1 MENGMKKNEMRPP
14 VVVITGCSSG
24 IGRVTARY
32 LRERF
37 VTVYPTARTD
47 GEVEELRAEG
57 FEGAMRLDVQRPEE
71 IAAVIREV
79 LRREGRIDV
88 WFNNAGYGQMG
99 AVEDLPVEALREQ
112 FETNLFGL
120 HECTRQV
127 LPVMRRQGGGKII
140 QHSSVLGLVALPLRG
155 AYNASKYAVEGLTDT
170 LRLEL
175 EGTGIHVSLLNTG
188 PVTSRFRENAIRTLE
203 RLDIDASRWRMLY
216 RKALRGEHGKVPF
229 NLPPEAV
236 ASVVHR
242 IVLAERPRPRYYI
255 TKATWLLGI
264 AKRLLSTRQL
274 DRLLLRV

>member
-1 MENGMKKNEMRPP
+1 MQKRDENPP

-47 GEVEELRAEG
+47 AEVESLREEG
-57 FEGAMRLDVQRPEE
+57 FEGAMRLDVRRPEE

-79 LRREGRIDV
+79 LKREGLIDV

-99 AVEDLPVEALREQ
+99 AVEDLPVDALREQ
-112 FETNLFGL
+112 FETNVIGL
-120 HECTRQV
+120 HECTRQI

-140 QHSSVLGLVALPLRG
+140 QHSSVLGLIALPMRG

-188 PVTSRFRENAIRTLE
+188 PVTSRFRENALRTLD
-203 RLDIDASRWRMLY
+203 RIDIDASRWRSLY
-216 RKALRGEHGKVPF
+216 RKALKGDHRKVPF

-242 IVLAERPRPRYYI
+242 IVLAEHPRPRYYI
-255 TKATWLLGI
+255 TKATWLLGT
-264 AKRLLSTRQL
+264 AKRLLSTRML
-274 DRLLLRV
+274 DRLLLKV

>member
-1 MENGMKKNEMRPP
+1 MKQNLSTHNPP

-32 LRERF
+32 LKERF
-37 VTVYPTARTD
+37 ITVYPTARTD
-47 GEVEELRAEG
+47 EEVAELKAEG
-57 FEGAMRLDVQRPEE
+57 FEGAMRLDVRKPEE
-71 IAAVIREV
+71 IAAVIAEV
-79 LRREGRIDV
+79 VRREGRIDV

-99 AVEDLPVEALREQ
+99 AIEDLPSEALREQ
-112 FETNLFGL
+112 FETNVIGL
-120 HECTRQV
+120 HECTRQI

-140 QHSSVLGLVALPLRG
+140 QHSSVLGLIALPMRG

-188 PVTSRFRENAIRTLE
+188 PVSSRFRENAIKTLG
-203 RLDIDASRWRMLY
+203 RIDIDRSRWRSLY
-216 RKALRGEHGKVPF
+216 YRALKGEHRSVPF
-229 NLPPEAV
+229 NLPPESV

-242 IVLAERPRPRYYI
+242 IVLSDTPAPRYYI

-264 AKRLLSTRQL
+264 AKRLLSTRML
-274 DRLLLRV
+274 DRILKRV

>member
-1 MENGMKKNEMRPP
+1 MSNEREKPP

-57 FEGAMRLDVQRPEE
+57 FEGAMRLDVRRPEE
-71 IAAVIREV
+71 IAVVIREV

-140 QHSSVLGLVALPLRG
+140 QHSSVLGLVALPMRG

-175 EGTGIHVSLLNTG
+175 EGTGIHVTLLDTG
-188 PVTSRFRENAIRTLE
+188 PVKSRFRENALRTLE
-203 RLDIDASRWRMLY
+203 RIDIDRSRWRTLY
-216 RKALRGEHGKVPF
+216 RQALRGDYSAVPLS
-229 NLPPEAV
+229 LPPESV
-236 ASVVHR
+236 ASTVHR

-264 AKRLLSTRQL
+264 ARRILSTRML
-274 DRLLLRV
+274 DRVLLRV

>member
-1 MENGMKKNEMRPP
+1 MQKRDENPP

-37 VTVYPTARTD
+37 VTVYPTARTEE
-47 GEVEELRAEG
+47 EVEALRAEG
-57 FEGAMRLDVQRPEE
+57 FEGAMRLDVRRPEE

-112 FETNLFGL
+112 FETNVFGL
-120 HECTRQV
+120 HECTRQI

-140 QHSSVLGLVALPLRG
+140 QHSSVLGLIALPMRG

-188 PVTSRFRENAIRTLE
+188 PVTSRFRENALRTLE
-203 RLDIDASRWRMLY
+203 RIDLDASRWRTLY
-216 RKALRGEHGKVPF
+216 RKALKGEQRKVPF

>member
-1 MENGMKKNEMRPP
+1 MQYEKNDFMLT

-32 LRERF
+32 LAERF
-37 VTVYPTARTD
+37 CRVYPTARTD
-47 GEVEELRAEG
+47 EEVAELRAEG
-57 FEGAMRLDVQRPEE
+57 FEGALRLDVRKPEE

-99 AVEDLPVEALREQ
+99 AVEDLPADALREQ
-112 FETNLFGL
+112 LETNVIGL
-120 HECTRQV
+120 HECTRQI
-127 LPVMRRQGGGKII
+127 LKVMRRQGSGKII
-140 QHSSVLGLVALPLRG
+140 QHSSVLGLIALPMRG

-175 EGTGIHVSLLNTG
+175 AGSGIHVSLLNTG
-188 PVTSRFRENAIRTLE
+188 PVTSRFRVNALKTLE
-203 RLDIDASRWRMLY
+203 RIDIDASRWRSLY
-216 RKALRGEHGKVPF
+216 RKALRGEAKKVPF

-242 IVLAERPRPRYYI
+242 IVLDAEPAPRYYI

-264 AKRLLSTRQL
+264 AKRLLSTRLL
-274 DRLLLRV
+274 DRLLLKV

>member
-1 MENGMKKNEMRPP
+1 MSDNKIEPHAP

-32 LRERF
+32 LKERF
-37 VTVYPTARTD
+37 ITVVPTARTD
-47 GEVEELRAEG
+47 EEVAELKAEG
-57 FEGAMRLDVQRPEE
+57 FEGAMRLDVRRSEE
-71 IAAVIREV
+71 IAEVIREV
-79 LRREGRIDV
+79 LAREGRIDV

-99 AVEDLPVEALREQ
+99 AIEDLPAEALREQ
-112 FETNLFGL
+112 FETNVIGL
-120 HECTRQV
+120 HECTRQI

-188 PVTSRFRENAIRTLE
+188 PVTSRFRQNALKSLE
-203 RLDIDASRWRMLY
+203 RIDIDASRWRSLY
-216 RKALRGEHGKVPF
+216 RKALRGESRKVPF

-242 IVLAERPRPRYYI
+242 IILSDRPQPRYYI
-255 TKATWLLGI
+255 TKATWMLGI
-264 AKRLLSTRQL
+264 AKRLLSTRML
-274 DRLLLRV
+274 DRLLRRV

>member
-1 MENGMKKNEMRPP
+1 LNEKTATGNNPP

-47 GEVEELRAEG
+47 GEVEELKAEG
-57 FEGAMRLDVQRPEE
+57 FEGAMRLDVRNSGE
-71 IAAVIREV
+71 IAAVIAEV
-79 LRREGRIDV
+79 LKREGRIDV

-99 AVEDLPVEALREQ
+99 VIEDLPAEGLREQ
-112 FETNLFGL
+112 LETNVIGL

-140 QHSSVLGLVALPLRG
+140 QHSSVLGLIALPMRG
-155 AYNASKYAVEGLTDT
+155 AYNASKYAIEGLTDT

-188 PVTSRFRENAIRTLE
+188 PVESRFRANAVKTLE
-203 RLDIDASRWRMLY
+203 RIDIDASRWRSLY
-216 RKALRGEHGKVPF
+216 RRALKGEHQKVPLS
-229 NLPPEAV
+229 LPPESV

-242 IVLAERPRPRYYI
+242 IILSEQPHPRYYI
-255 TKATWLLGI
+255 TKATWVLGI
-264 AKRLLSTRQL
+264 AKRILSTRWL
-274 DRLLLRV
+274 DRVLLRV